1 MIYYAPTIFSSIG
14 LSYER
19 SLLMSGIMNIIQLV
33 GVTASIPLMDRVGRK
48 PLLMFGAIGML
59 ASQLCLSIEVGLY
72 TDSWSSHSAQGWVGV
87 AFICEYHLLHS
98 ASRRRH

>member
-1 MIYYAPTIFSSIG
+1 
-14 LSYER
+14 
-19 SLLMSGIMNIIQLV
+19 MSGIMNIIQLV

-59 ASQLCLSIEVGLY
+59 ASQLCLAIEVGLY

-87 AFICEYHLLHS
+87 AFICEYHFS
-98 ASRRRH
+98 QIVTEYRY